1 MGCTAKQ
8 GSALQTAIDISSR
21 KQAYIEF
28 YKVSNTAVGASE
40 SFSYPFVI
48 TDTTPATAV
57 DHKAIYGST
66 DIAIVYSL
74 TTDGKITFAGNGGWG
89 YKILLFD

>member
-1 MGCTAKQ
+1 M
-8 GSALQTAIDISSR
+8 
-21 KQAYIEF
+21 
-28 YKVSNTAVGASE
+28 
-40 SFSYPFVI
+40 I

-57 DHKAIYGST
+57 AHKAIYGST